1 MFLEAWCMTDR
12 IRVVLADD
20 HRFFRDG
27 VRLVFNGTT
36 DIEVVGDAATG
47 EEAVT
52 QTEAAQP
59 DVVVMD
65 VSMPGVNG
73 IEATRRILQS
83 VPNVQ
88 VVVLTMHEDDDLV
101 FAAMRA
107 GARGYLLK
115 NTSPDELLRAVRAVS
130 NGEAIF
136 GPAIARRMIEYFAR
150 PRAVDPKPSFPG
162 LTERER
168 DVLDLI
174 AAGHNNEAIAA
185 QLVLS
190 MKTVRNYVSNIMTKL
205 QVSDRAQAIVR
216 ARQAGLGGELLQ
228 ERP

>member
-1 MFLEAWCMTDR
+1 VTR
-12 IRVVLADD
+12 PIRVVLADD

-27 VRLVFNGTT
+27 VRLVLDAAP
-36 DIEVVGDAATG
+36 DIEVVGEAETG
-47 EEAVT
+47 EEAIAR
-52 QTEAAQP
+52 TEAIKP
-59 DVVVMD
+59 DAIVMD

-73 IEATRRILQS
+73 IEATRRLLRSQPNLQ
-83 VPNVQ
+83 VL
-88 VVVLTMHEDDDLV
+88 VLTMHEDDDLV

-115 NTSPDELLRAVRAVS
+115 NTSPDELLRAIRAVA

-136 GPAIARRMIEYFAR
+136 GPAIARRLVDYFAR
-150 PRAVDPKPSFPG
+150 PLAVIPAPMFPD

-174 AAGHNNEAIAA
+174 AKGQNNEAIAA

-190 MKTVRNYVSNIMTKL
+190 MKTVRNYVSSILSKL
-205 QVSDRAQAIVR
+205 QVADRSQAIVR
-216 ARQAGLGGELLQ
+216 ARDAGLGQNGT
-228 ERP
+228 

>member
-1 MFLEAWCMTDR
+1 MTR
-12 IRVVLADD
+12 PIRVVLADD

-27 VRLVFNGTT
+27 VRLVLDAAP
-36 DIEVVGDAATG
+36 DIEVVGEAETG
-47 EEAVT
+47 EEAIAR
-52 QTEAAQP
+52 TEATQP
-59 DVVVMD
+59 DAVVMD

-73 IEATRRILQS
+73 IEATRRLLRSQPNLQ
-83 VPNVQ
+83 VL
-88 VVVLTMHEDDDLV
+88 VLTMHEDDDLV

-115 NTSPDELLRAVRAVS
+115 NTSPDELLRAIRAVA

-136 GPAIARRMIEYFAR
+136 GPAIARRLVDYFAR
-150 PRAVDPKPSFPG
+150 PLAVIPAPMFPD

-174 AAGHNNEAIAA
+174 AKGQNNEAIAA

-190 MKTVRNYVSNIMTKL
+190 MKTVRNYVSSILSKL
-205 QVSDRAQAIVR
+205 QVADRSQAIVR
-216 ARQAGLGGELLQ
+216 ARDAGLGQNGT
-228 ERP
+228 

>member
-1 MFLEAWCMTDR
+1 MTTP

-27 VRLVFNGTT
+27 VRLVLDAAP
-36 DIEVVGDAATG
+36 DIEVVGEAATG
-47 EEAVT
+47 EEAVA

-65 VSMPGVNG
+65 VSMPGTNG
-73 IEATRRILQS
+73 IDATRRILHS
-83 VPNVQ
+83 LPSLQ
-88 VVVLTMHEDDDLV
+88 VLVLTMHEDDDLV

-136 GPAIARRMIEYFAR
+136 GPAIARRMVEYFAH
-150 PRAVDPKPSFPG
+150 PRALVTEPLFPD

-174 AAGHNNEAIAA
+174 AAGHNNELIAE

-190 MKTVRNYVSNIMTKL
+190 VKTVRNYVSNIMSKL
-205 QVSDRAQAIVR
+205 QVADRAQAIVR
-216 ARQAGLGGELLQ
+216 ARQAGFGETKPEVSQ
-228 ERP
+228 

>member
-1 MFLEAWCMTDR
+1 MTR
-12 IRVVLADD
+12 PIRVVLADD

-27 VRLVFNGTT
+27 VRLVLDAAP
-36 DIEVVGDAATG
+36 DIEVVGEAETG
-47 EEAVT
+47 EEAIAR
-52 QTEAAQP
+52 TEAIQA
-59 DVVVMD
+59 DAVVMD

-73 IEATRRILQS
+73 IEATRRLLRSQPNLQ
-83 VPNVQ
+83 VL
-88 VVVLTMHEDDDLV
+88 VLTMHEDDDLV

-115 NTSPDELLRAVRAVS
+115 NTSPDELLRAIRAVA

-136 GPAIARRMIEYFAR
+136 GPAIARRLVEYFAR
-150 PRAVDPKPSFPG
+150 PRSVIPAPMFPD

-174 AAGHNNEAIAA
+174 AKGQKNEAIAA

-190 MKTVRNYVSNIMTKL
+190 MKTVRNYVSSILSKL
-205 QVSDRAQAIVR
+205 QVADRSQAIVR
-216 ARQAGLGGELLQ
+216 ARDAGLGQNGT
-228 ERP
+228 

>member
-1 MFLEAWCMTDR
+1 MTR
-12 IRVVLADD
+12 PIRVVLADD

-27 VRLVFNGTT
+27 VRLVLDAAP
-36 DIEVVGDAATG
+36 DIEVVGEAETG
-47 EEAVT
+47 EEAIAR
-52 QTEAAQP
+52 TEAIQP
-59 DVVVMD
+59 DAVVMD

-73 IEATRRILQS
+73 IEATRRLLRSQPNLQ
-83 VPNVQ
+83 VL
-88 VVVLTMHEDDDLV
+88 VLTMHEDDDLV

-115 NTSPDELLRAVRAVS
+115 NTSPDELLRAIRAVA

-136 GPAIARRMIEYFAR
+136 GPAIARRLVEYFAR
-150 PRAVDPKPSFPG
+150 PRAVIPAPMFPD

-174 AAGHNNEAIAA
+174 AKGQNNEAIAA

-190 MKTVRNYVSNIMTKL
+190 MKTVRNYVSSILSKL
-205 QVSDRAQAIVR
+205 QVADRSQAIVR
-216 ARQAGLGGELLQ
+216 ARDAGLGQNGT
-228 ERP
+228 